1 MATTRKSDN
10 TSSEW
15 QQHAQEVINIA
26 NMRGYDW
33 VPVIDFLSVFTE
45 PQEFAKSLMGVYFA
59 VSETVIHL
67 AESGEEFPYN
77 VGFALNH
84 IRHFSEALQEMS
96 AQGAPNTHIS
106 IDCK

>member
-1 MATTRKSDN
+1 MATIKKNN
-10 TSSEW
+10 TNTDW
-15 QQHAQEVINIA
+15 QQHAQKVMNIA
-26 NMRGYDW
+26 NVRGYDW
-33 VPVIDFLSVFTE
+33 IPVVDFLSVFTE
-45 PQEFAKSLMGVYFA
+45 PQEFAQSLMGVYFA

-84 IRHFSEALQEMS
+84 IRHFCEALQAMS
-96 AQGAPNTHIS
+96 AQDAPHTHIF